1 MTRIL
6 TLAGALSIAVM
17 TASGA
22 LAAAPAYN
30 QSTPSPALAAQEKY
44 GTVGWHYAWRYH
56 FNKFGEFVPAWVA
69 VLNHR

>member
-1 MTRIL
+1 ML

-30 QSTPSPALAAQEKY
+30 QNTPSPLLAAQEKY
-44 GTVGWHYAWRYH
+44 GTIPWHYVWQYH
-56 FNKFGEFVPAWVA
+56 FNKFGEVVPGWVA